1 MCCYFY
7 LSVSSFFFFHRCVCI
22 NDSERWTPQQ
32 LLDHSFLKP
41 PSPRNLPQYQ
51 DASPE
56 GDSLQML
63 KSKKE
68 NQTSGFY
75 LIWLRMNGML
85 FFNLQM
91 FWFDVWY
98 LLCCQRTFRFE
109 VICTFTEMSIVF
121 KKMTNFSRFCDKAAA
136 YISRW
141 QSFSV
146 SVEIQKSMHI
156 FPNIGALLIFSFTTT
171 LLLAMTYMA
180 IYYIY
185 YI

>member
-1 MCCYFY
+1 MGLPEHLMCCYFY
-7 LSVSSFFFFHRCVCI
+7 LSVSSFFFHRCVCI

-121 KKMTNFSRFCDKAAA
+121 KKMTNFSRFRDKSAA

-146 SVEIQKSMHI
+146 SV
-156 FPNIGALLIFSFTTT
+156 
-171 LLLAMTYMA
+171 
-180 IYYIY
+180 
-185 YI
+185 